1 VAGTGEQPHAEPA
14 NGDGT
19 HVQLRAEDVSSRDAY
34 RLMTDIVAPRPIAW
48 VSTLDAEGNGNL
60 APFSY
65 YQAMCSNPPTV
76 VLGFGWRS
84 DGRPK
89 DTLANILARGE
100 LTINHVDEG
109 HAEAMNVTSADVD
122 TDVNEWSFA
131 RTQDGP
137 LVPAPSY
144 RVAPPRIASAH
155 AAFECKLVHA
165 IPIGRGRN
173 GAPSSTLVVAEVVA
187 FVVRGDLL
195 QRDDSGRLRPMD
207 PGQLASVGRLG
218 GIAYTTIRDRFEL
231 GRPSAD
237 ALVPPKSGPEG
248 NT

>member
-1 VAGTGEQPHAEPA
+1 MAGEQPQRQG
-14 NGDGT
+14 GDGT
-19 HVQLRAEDVSSRDAY
+19 YVQLRAEDVPSRDAY

-48 VSTLDAEGNGNL
+48 VSTLDAEGKGNL

-65 YQAMCSNPPTV
+65 YQAVCSNPPTV

-100 LTINHVDEG
+100 LTINHVDEA
-109 HAEAMNVTSADVD
+109 HAKAMNVTSADVD
-122 TDVNEWSFA
+122 SDVNEWSFA
-131 RTQDGP
+131 ATEDGP
-137 LVPAPSY
+137 LVPAPSF
-144 RVAPPRIASAH
+144 RVTPPRIASAH

-165 IPIGRGRN
+165 IPLGRGRN
-173 GAPSSTLVVAEVVA
+173 GAPSSTLVIAEVVG

-195 QRDDSGRLRPMD
+195 ERDDKGRLRPMD

-231 GRPSAD
+231 ARPSAD
-237 ALVPPKSGPEG
+237 AMAPKTGPEG
-248 NT
+248 TT

>member
-1 VAGTGEQPHAEPA
+1 MAGEQPQRQGG
-14 NGDGT
+14 GDT
-19 HVQLRAEDVSSRDAY
+19 HVQLRAEDVPSRDAY

-48 VSTLDAEGNGNL
+48 VSTLDPEGRRNL

-65 YQAMCSNPPTV
+65 YQAVCSNPPTV

-100 LTINHVDEG
+100 LTINHVDEA
-109 HAEAMNVTSADVD
+109 HAEAMNLTSADVD
-122 TDVNEWSFA
+122 AGIDEWSLA
-131 RTQDGP
+131 ATEDGP
-137 LVPAPSY
+137 LAPAPSF

-173 GAPSSTLVVAEVVA
+173 GAPSSTLVIAEVVG
-187 FVVRGDLL
+187 FVIRGDLL
-195 QRDDSGRLRPMD
+195 ARDGKGHLRPMD
-207 PGQLASVGRLG
+207 PGRLASVGRLG

-231 GRPSAD
+231 PRPSAD
-237 ALVPPKSGPEG
+237 AVAPKTGPKG
-248 NT
+248 TT